1 MNSLRDIW
9 TTRFQ
14 HYMVE
19 QQRYLKYVFTG
30 HLAIVILFVIGAGG
44 YSYSEWLKVVPETFP
59 AALLVSV
66 IVGLLLTTGGP
77 VTLLKEADIVYFLPL
92 ETKLMEYLQRSLSWT
107 VTSQIFLVLIVGI
120 VAVPLLNTVEGTRGL
135 SLLIFFVAIFVL
147 KWWNVHND
155 FSFRWMN
162 EGHGVW
168 GDRLIRFL
176 LSAAVLY
183 FLLIDAWLLLALI
196 ALPTIFYAYVWISRR
211 GKNPFPF
218 EHFIKVEQNRML
230 RFYRF
235 ANYFTD
241 VPHLRGSIR
250 RRGWL
255 NFLYSFISFGQSNT
269 QTYLVLRTFIR
280 TDETFYLWIRLT
292 FLSAL
297 GAIFIPIPIVAVIF
311 SGALAFAASL
321 QLKIALGAETTFRM
335 DMLYPISD
343 SARRKAVLKVVRA
356 AQWLLAI
363 ILLIVSLAQPAYGNS
378 FWLLPAVVI
387 IISEATLRLSK

>member
-14 HYMVE
+14 HYMAE

-30 HLAIVILFVIGAGG
+30 HLAIVLLFVIGAGG
-44 YSYSEWLKVVPETFP
+44 YTYSEWLKVVPETFP

-66 IVGLLLTTGGP
+66 VIALLLSAGGT

-92 ETKLMEYLQRSLSWT
+92 ETKLMEYLKRALSWT
-107 VTSQIFLVLIVGI
+107 VTSQVFLVIVVGI
-120 VAVPLLNTVEGTRGL
+120 VSVPLLNTVEGTKGL
-135 SLLIFFVAIFVL
+135 SLILFFISIVLL
-147 KWWNVHND
+147 KWWNVQTD
-155 FSFRWMN
+155 FSFRWVN
-162 EGHGVW
+162 NGHGVW

-176 LSAAVLY
+176 LSAAALY
-183 FLLIDAWLLLALI
+183 FLSIEAWLLFIMVAFPI
-196 ALPTIFYAYVWISRR
+196 VFYAYVWRERR

-218 EHFIKVEQNRML
+218 EHFIKLEQNRML

-255 NFLYSFISFGQSNT
+255 NFLYSFISYGQKNT
-269 QTYLVLRTFIR
+269 QLYLVLRTFIR

-292 FLSAL
+292 LLSIL
-297 GAIFIPIPIVAVIF
+297 GAIFIPIPLVAVIF
-311 SGALAFAASL
+311 SGALAFAATI

-335 DMLYPISD
+335 DMLYPLIES
-343 SARRKAVLKVVRA
+343 SRRDAVQKIVRGV
-356 AQWLLAI
+356 QWLSA
-363 ILLIVSLAQPAYGNS
+363 ILLLVVSLVQPVYGNS
-378 FWLLPAVVI
+378 FWLLPVVVI

>member
-9 TTRFQ
+9 TKRFQ
-14 HYMVE
+14 HYMME

-44 YSYSEWLKVVPETFP
+44 YSYSEWLKVVPDTFP

-66 IVGLLLTTGGP
+66 VIGLLLTMGGP

-107 VTSQIFLVLIVGI
+107 MSSQVFLSVIAGI
-120 VAVPLLNTVEGTRGL
+120 VAVPLLNTVEGTRGI
-135 SLLIFFVAIFVL
+135 SLFIFFVAIFVL
-147 KWWNVHND
+147 KWWNVHTD
-155 FSFRWMN
+155 FSFRWVN
-162 EGHGVW
+162 DGHGVW
-168 GDRLIRFL
+168 GDRVIRFL
-176 LSAAVLY
+176 LSAAALY
-183 FLLIDAWLLLALI
+183 FLLIEAWLLLVMI
-196 ALPTIFYAYVWISRR
+196 ALPIIFYAYVWMGRR

-255 NFLYSFISFGQSNT
+255 NFLYSFISYGQKNT
-269 QTYLVLRTFIR
+269 QTYLVIRTFIR
-280 TDETFYLWIRLT
+280 TDETFYLWVRLT

-297 GAIFIPIPIVAVIF
+297 GAVFIPIPIVAVIF
-311 SGALAFAASL
+311 SGALAFAATL
-321 QLKIALGAETTFRM
+321 QLKIALGAESTFRM
-335 DMLYPISD
+335 DMLYPISE
-343 SARRKAVLKVVRA
+343 STRRKAVLKIVRGV
-356 AQWLLAI
+356 QWLSAI
-363 ILLIVSLAQPAYGNS
+363 ILLIVSFAQPAYGNS
-378 FWLLPAVVI
+378 VWLLPVIVI